1 MFVTN
6 LPAVPFLIYSR
17 SKIKKMNTEIF
28 KKTFI
33 PYHQKLYRVA
43 YRILRD
49 QDSAEDIVQET
60 YIKLWNKREDL
71 RDIENTEAYAI
82 IILRNAC
89 LDFLRKKKMY
99 FSEIESY
106 MEDSKSLS
114 QEIEQRDKLNKVK
127 VIVDGLPAQQRLV
140 MQLKHWEEYTDDEIE
155 EITGMSQV
163 NIRVT
168 LSRARKTVRE
178 EFLKIEQQ

>member
-1 MFVTN
+1 
-6 LPAVPFLIYSR
+6 
-17 SKIKKMNTEIF
+17 MNTEIF

-49 QDSAEDIVQET
+49 QGNAEDIVQET

-71 RDIENTEAYAI
+71 KDIENTEAYAI

-99 FSEIESY
+99 FSEVESNIEETS
-106 MEDSKSLS
+106 SLS
-114 QEIEQRDKLNKVK
+114 QEIEQRDRLDKVK
-127 VIVDGLPAQQRLV
+127 VLIEKLPTQQRIV
-140 MQLKHWEEYTDDEIE
+140 MQLKHWDEYTDDEIE

-168 LSRARKTVRE
+168 LSRARKTIRE